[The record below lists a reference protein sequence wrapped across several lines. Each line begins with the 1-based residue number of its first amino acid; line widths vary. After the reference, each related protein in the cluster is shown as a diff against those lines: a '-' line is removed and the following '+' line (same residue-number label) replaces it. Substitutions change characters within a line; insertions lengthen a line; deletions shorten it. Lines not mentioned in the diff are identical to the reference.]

1 MHNVEVKREV
11 SVLAKVTRPSAHL
24 IGREALVA
32 SVAAEAAPLV
42 WIVGP
47 AGSGK
52 TSLGLE
58 YTRTMAGPVAWL
70 RLDEA
75 DIDPASFLHY
85 FEQAVTGGAATV
97 EPWQMPQLL
106 REHLPAPQGYFRLFL
121 RSLAASIAGDA
132 CIVLDDAHKCQDA
145 PFFRQFLDVLAEEMP
160 PGVRTLILSR
170 ALPPEGCARLVA
182 NGRMHTIDAETLA
195 FSAAETERLL
205 LGLGLAQA
213 PTIRDAVFNHTH
225 GWAAGV
231 VLVASWFR
239 RSPGAASRLDDIPQ
253 LVSGY
258 LTTEVFSAFSDA
270 ERDTLLSIC
279 GLPYFRTAWASTLS
293 GAPDAVNA
301 LGRLAAQG
309 ALIYQYPGQQ
319 YTLHPLFQ
327 QFLRDWAA
335 ERIDSG
341 RRRQWA
347 ERGIELLQADGSPE
361 DAIELALDQGL
372 MPAAAAMME
381 GCAETLLT
389 SARHQTLARWIG
401 RLPEEL
407 RSPWHHYWL
416 GLAYNASDT
425 ARARESFIKAYDA
438 FTASGNHQYRFIALS
453 MIVVSYSFNGVARE
467 PLKAV
472 LQRIGD
478 VEQDYAQLNDV
489 ELRAHLTLGIYSGLT
504 TTEPSHPAIPLWEQR
519 SLAALSQPVSPEM
532 KVRLAVWMTIHWFFS
547 GQYRRI
553 SSLRVMLDGLLDAA
567 VIPSYQRYLA
577 FFLYLFDELVRNDH
591 DALAKTFATSRQ
603 ASEDTGFRLMDGH
616 YALQFVASRLLQG
629 DIETARTVLAKVAST
644 TPPGYY
650 NQAGH
655 LFIVQ
660 SWVAAWG
667 GDATAALEFSH
678 RVREAGRGFG
688 SAAYEIWSRTGG
700 CVAAALLGAP
710 DAVGQIAELR
720 RMAEEAGYCAARAHA
735 DLLDAWLLLQAGDKG
750 AALPLLRRGLV
761 LLGKESEGFLWGA
774 VPQILRPLCVLAL
787 REGIEP
793 ESACAVVRVFRLTPP
808 ADAPEA
814 WPWALALRSLGGFDL
829 RIDGKSLPSRGKSKH
844 RQMELLKLV
853 AAYAPLPVP
862 LARIAEALWPDSEGD
877 AARHALD
884 TTLSR
889 LRGTFGRDVF
899 RIEHGALSLD
909 SNVCW
914 IDTAATE
921 DRIARLEAAI
931 AEGSDAVA
939 AAADAVCEL
948 YRGDLLAGDSS
959 IWLLSRREYWR
970 GRIARAL
977 GTAVRSLVATDHF
990 ADAVHL
996 LEHALE
1002 ADPYSE
1008 PLTAML
1014 MRIFLGAG
1022 RYAEGLA
1029 AYRRFRRIA
1038 LSSLGAPIS
1047 PEIES
1052 LAASLQAG
1060 KA

>member
-1 MHNVEVKREV
+1 VKRNV
-11 SVLAKVTRPSAHL
+11 FALAKFTRPSARL
-24 IGREALVA
+24 IGREMLV
-32 SVAAEAAPLV
+32 SSLAAEAAPLL

-75 DIDPASFLHY
+75 DVDPASFLHY
-85 FEQAVTGGAATV
+85 FQQAVIGGAAAA
-97 EPWQMPQLL
+97 EPWHMPQLL

-121 RSLAASIAGDA
+121 RSLATCIAGNA
-132 CIVLDDAHKCQDA
+132 CLVLDDAHKCQDA
-145 PFFRQFLDVLAEEMP
+145 PYFRQFLDMLAEEMP
-160 PGVRTLILSR
+160 PGVRTLVLSR
-170 ALPPEGCARLVA
+170 TLPPDGCARLLA
-182 NGRMHTIDAETLA
+182 NGQMHAIDAEALA
-195 FSAAETERLL
+195 FSATETERLL

-213 PTIRDAVFNHTH
+213 PAIRDAVFDHTH

-239 RSPGAASRLDDIPQ
+239 RNPEAASRLDDIPQ
-253 LVSGY
+253 LVAGY
-258 LTTEVFSAFSDA
+258 LTTEVFSAFSDV

-293 GAPDAVNA
+293 GAPDAVSV

-319 YTLHPLFQ
+319 FTLHPLFQ
-327 QFLRDWAA
+327 QFLREWSV
-335 ERIDSG
+335 ERIDAG

-347 ERGIELLQADGSPE
+347 ERGVELLRGDGSLE
-361 DAIELALDQGL
+361 DAIELALDQSL
-372 MPAAAAMME
+372 MLSAANLME
-381 GCAETLLT
+381 GCAENMLA
-389 SARHQTLARWIG
+389 SARHQTLGRWIG

-416 GLAYNASDT
+416 GLAFNVSDT
-425 ARARESFIKAYDA
+425 GRARESFLKAYDA
-438 FTASGNHQYRFIALS
+438 FTASGNHQFRFIALS

-478 VEQDYAQLNDV
+478 VEHDYAQLTDV

-504 TTEPSHPAIPLWEQR
+504 TTDPSHPAIPLWEQR
-519 SLAALSQPVSPEM
+519 SLAALSQEVSPEM

-553 SSLRVMLDGLLDAA
+553 SSLRVMLDGLVEAPA
-567 VIPSYQRYLA
+567 IPSYQRYLA
-577 FFLYLFDELVRNDH
+577 FFLYLFDELVRSDH
-591 DALAKTFATSRQ
+591 DALAKTFAASRQ
-603 ASEDTGFRLMDGH
+603 ASEETGFRLMDGH

-629 DIETARTVLAKVAST
+629 DLETTRAVLARVAST

-660 SWVAAWG
+660 SWVAAWS
-667 GDATAALEFSH
+667 GDTAAALEFSH

-688 SAAYEIWSRTGG
+688 SASYELWGRTGACIAG
-700 CVAAALLGAP
+700 TLSAAP
-710 DAVGQIAELR
+710 DAAAQIAELR
-720 RMAEEAGYCAARAHA
+720 RMALDAGYASGRVHA
-735 DLLDAWLLLQAGDKG
+735 DLLDAWRLLQAGDEAG
-750 AALPLLRRGLV
+750 ALPLLRDGLA
-761 LLGKESEGFLWGA
+761 LLGRESEGFLWGA
-774 VPQILRPLCVLAL
+774 IPQILQPLCVLAL
-787 REGIEP
+787 RHGIEP
-793 ESACAVVRVFRLTPP
+793 DSACALVRTFRLAPP
-808 ADAPEA
+808 DDAPET
-814 WPWALALRSLGGFDL
+814 WPWALAVRSLGGFDL
-829 RIDGKSLPSRGKSKH
+829 RLDGKSLPSRGKSKH
-844 RQMELLKLV
+844 RQLELLKLV
-853 AAYAPLPVP
+853 AAYAPTPVP
-862 LARIAEALWPDSEGD
+862 LARIAEALWPDSDGD

-889 LRGTFGRDVF
+889 LRATFGREVF

-909 SNVCW
+909 GKICW
-914 IDTAATE
+914 IDTVATE
-921 DRIARLEAAI
+921 ARIARLEAAI
-931 AEGSDAVA
+931 AEGSSGIA
-939 AAADAVCEL
+939 AAADAVCSL
-948 YRGDLLAGDSS
+948 YRGDLLAGDSTS
-959 IWLLSRREYWR
+959 WLLPRREYWR
-970 GRIARAL
+970 GRTARSL
-977 GTAVRSLVATDHF
+977 GGAVRCLVASDHF
-990 ADAVHL
+990 ADALRL
-996 LEHALE
+996 LEHALD

-1014 MRIFLGAG
+1014 MRICLGEG

-1029 AYRRFRRIA
+1029 AYRRYRRIA
-1038 LSSLGAPIS
+1038 LSNLGTTVS
-1047 PEIES
+1047 SEIES
-1052 LAASLQAG
+1052 LARSLEAG